1 MEISMNGTSPG
12 LRDRYM
18 SNALADITPLQDTI
32 LTAGEVAA
40 ELRCSKAQVHKLING
55 DVKHCP
61 KLRAISI
68 GRKRVIRRSSLEAW
82 KRESEGMDPPRNDA
96 A

>member
-1 MEISMNGTSPG
+1 
-12 LRDRYM
+12 M
-18 SNALADITPLQDTI
+18 SNVLTDIAPLQDMI

-55 DVKHCP
+55 EVKGCP

-82 KRESEGMDPPRNDA
+82 KQESEAMETPKNDA

>member
-1 MEISMNGTSPG
+1 
-12 LRDRYM
+12 M
-18 SNALADITPLQDTI
+18 SSAIVDVTPLQDTI
-32 LTAGEVAA
+32 LTAVEVAL

-55 DVKHCP
+55 QVKGSP
-61 KLRAISI
+61 KLRAIST

-82 KRESEGMDPPRNDA
+82 KRESEGLASPENDA

>member
-1 MEISMNGTSPG
+1 
-12 LRDRYM
+12 M
-18 SNALADITPLQDTI
+18 SSAIADVTPLQDTI
-32 LTAGEVAA
+32 LTAVEVAL

-55 DVKHCP
+55 QVKGSP

-68 GRKRVIRRSSLEAW
+68 GRKRVIRRSSLESW
-82 KRESEGMDPPRNDA
+82 KRESEAMESPKNDA

>member
-1 MEISMNGTSPG
+1 
-12 LRDRYM
+12 M
-18 SNALADITPLQDTI
+18 SSAIADVTPLQDTI
-32 LTAGEVAA
+32 LTAVEVAL

-55 DVKHCP
+55 QVKGSP

-82 KRESEGMDPPRNDA
+82 KRESEAIESPKNDA

>member
-1 MEISMNGTSPG
+1 
-12 LRDRYM
+12 M
-18 SNALADITPLQDTI
+18 SSAIADFTPLKDAI
-32 LTAGEVAA
+32 LTAVEVAL

-55 DVKHCP
+55 QVKGSP

-82 KRESEGMDPPRNDA
+82 KRESEGLASPKNDA

>member
-1 MEISMNGTSPG
+1 
-12 LRDRYM
+12 M
-18 SNALADITPLQDTI
+18 SNVLTEITPLQDMI
-32 LTAGEVAA
+32 LTAAEVAA

-55 DVKHCP
+55 EVKGCP

-82 KRESEGMDPPRNDA
+82 KRENEAMESPKNNA